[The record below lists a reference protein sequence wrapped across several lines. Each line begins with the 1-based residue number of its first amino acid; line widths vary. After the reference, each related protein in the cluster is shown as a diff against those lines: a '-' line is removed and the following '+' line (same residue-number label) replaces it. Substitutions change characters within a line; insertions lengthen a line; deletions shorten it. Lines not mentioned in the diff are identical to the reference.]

1 MFEELND
8 QELENVVGGN
18 VLTLWAPPVF
28 TGFYSRIWGSF
39 WRFAEEAG
47 AWAGQAA
54 AVVEEWVEEEDIW
67 EDIGI
72 LLDAAEWM

>member
-18 VLTLWAPPVF
+18 VLATLWALHL

-54 AVVEEWVEEEDIW
+54 AVVEEEDIW
-67 EDIGI
+67 EDIGGI
-72 LLDAAEWM
+72 LDAAEWM